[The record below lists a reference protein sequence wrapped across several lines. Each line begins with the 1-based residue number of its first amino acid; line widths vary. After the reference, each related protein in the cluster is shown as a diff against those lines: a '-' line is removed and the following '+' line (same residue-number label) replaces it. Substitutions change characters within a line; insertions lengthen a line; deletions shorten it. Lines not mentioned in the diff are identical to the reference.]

1 MYLSIIFLPL
11 MGSILSGFF
20 GRFLTPKG
28 AAFVSTF
35 GIGLA
40 CIISIVL
47 FFEVGFSGSPCYI
60 KLSPWLDCEIF
71 DACWGF
77 YFDSLTVS
85 MCFTVTLISTLV
97 HLYSTSYMS
106 HDPHQPRFMAYLSLF
121 TFFMMML
128 ITADNFIQLFF
139 GWEGVGLC
147 SYLLINFWFT
157 RLQANKSAI
166 KAMVINRIGDVG
178 LALGVFSIFIIFK
191 TCDYS
196 VVFSLVPHVS
206 GASYSLL
213 GFEVDALSAI
223 GLLLFV
229 GAIGKSAQIGLH
241 TWLPDAM
248 EGPTPVS
255 ALIHAAT
262 MVTAG
267 VYLII
272 RCSPLYEHSG
282 LALTI
287 ITIFGALTA
296 FIAGTIGLVQN
307 DLKKVIAYSTCSQL
321 GYMVFACGLSNYSV
335 SMFHLINHA
344 YFKALLFLSAGSVIH
359 ALNDE
364 QDMRRMGG
372 LLQVLPYTY
381 VMILIGS
388 LALMGFPFLT
398 GFYSKDVILEIA
410 YAKYSL
416 HGTFAHWLGVLSA
429 GITAFYSFR
438 LIYLT
443 FISNPNGFKN
453 AIQNAHDA
461 PLPMA
466 IPLFILC
473 IGSIFIGY
481 FTKDIFIGLGTP
493 FWNNSIFISPENLT
507 MIDAEF
513 IPTHI
518 KWLPVIV
525 SLSGACLSVMMFHL
539 CKDFLFDL
547 CTQPLGRRV
556 YIFLNRRW
564 LFDRLQNELIGGV
577 ILKLG
582 YNTTYKLIDKG
593 IVELFGPKGFTFLT
607 IIFSRQ
613 ISNLQS
619 GLVHQYAF
627 IMFIGVIL
635 FMTKLLLWPIF
646 ASLIDINLYFIVIMT
661 LMFTNYFVIKLP

>member
-1 MYLSIIFLPL
+1 
-11 MGSILSGFF
+11 
-20 GRFLTPKG
+20 
-28 AAFVSTF
+28 
-35 GIGLA
+35 
-40 CIISIVL
+40 
-47 FFEVGFSGSPCYI
+47 
-60 KLSPWLDCEIF
+60 
-71 DACWGF
+71 
-77 YFDSLTVS
+77 
-85 MCFTVTLISTLV
+85 
-97 HLYSTSYMS
+97 
-106 HDPHQPRFMAYLSLF
+106 
-121 TFFMMML
+121 
-128 ITADNFIQLFF
+128 
-139 GWEGVGLC
+139 
-147 SYLLINFWFT
+147 
-157 RLQANKSAI
+157 
-166 KAMVINRIGDVG
+166 
-178 LALGVFSIFIIFK
+178 
-191 TCDYS
+191 
-196 VVFSLVPHVS
+196 
-206 GASYSLL
+206 
-213 GFEVDALSAI
+213 VDAISAI

-229 GAIGKSAQIGLH
+229 GAVGKSAQIGLH

-272 RCSPLYEHSG
+272 RCSPLYEYSG
-282 LALTI
+282 IALTV
-287 ITIFGALTA
+287 ITVFGAFTA

-429 GITAFYSFR
+429 GVTAFYSFR

-473 IGSIFIGY
+473 IGSVFVGY
-481 FTKDIFIGLGTP
+481 LTKDLFIGLGTP
-493 FWNNSIFISPENLT
+493 FWNNAIFIAPENLV

-513 IPTHI
+513 IPTYI
-518 KWLPVIV
+518 KWLPVVV
-525 SLSGACLSVMMFHL
+525 SLSGALTSIIVFHFF
-539 CKDFLFDL
+539 KDFLFEV
-547 CTQPLGRRV
+547 CTKPFGRSV

-564 LFDRLQNELIGGV
+564 LFDRLQNDLIGSV

-582 YNTTYKLIDKG
+582 YNTTYKLVDKG
-593 IVELFGPKGFTFLT
+593 VIEVFGPKGLSFLT
-607 IIFSRQ
+607 ITFSKQ
-613 ISNLQS
+613 ISSLQS

-627 IMFIGVIL
+627 IMFIGVTL
-635 FMTKLLLWPIF
+635 FMTKLLVWPLF
-646 ASLIDINLYFIVIMT
+646 ATLIDINLYFIIMAA
-661 LMFTNYFVIKLP
+661 LMFTNYFVIKLS